1 MRYITATEA
10 NQNLSRVLRDVAA
23 GVTYTVTSRGKPVA
37 EIRAP
42 AEGDADDERVEKRKR
57 MEAMLERMKQRPGIV
72 TGPYTR
78 DDIYDRNW

>member
-23 GVTYTVTSRGKPVA
+23 GASYTITSRGKPVA

-42 AEGDADDERVEKRKR
+42 AEDEKSKKAKR
-57 MEAMLERMKQRPGIV
+57 LEDLWEEMDKLPGIV

>member
-23 GVTYTVTSRGKPVA
+23 GASYTVTSRGKPVA

-42 AEGDADDERVEKRKR
+42 DDKKAKKEGMDDLLAFARS
-57 MEAMLERMKQRPGIV
+57 LPIIH
-72 TGPYTR
+72 TGPWKR
-78 DDIYDRNW
+78 EDLYD

>member
-1 MRYITATEA
+1 MRYISATEA

-23 GVTYTVTSRGKPVA
+23 GESYTITSRGKPVA

-42 AEGDADDERVEKRKR
+42 AADGTLKKRKQF
-57 MEAMLERMKQRPGIV
+57 EEMLERMNALPGTI

-78 DDIYDRNW
+78 NEIYDRKR

>member
-23 GVTYTVTSRGKPVA
+23 GASYTITSRGKPVA

-42 AEGDADDERVEKRKR
+42 VEDEKAKKRKSL
-57 MEAMLERMKQRPGIV
+57 EEMLDRMKELPGIV

>member
-23 GVTYTVTSRGKPVA
+23 GESYTVTSRGKPVA

-42 AEGDADDERVEKRKR
+42 AEDKVKKGKDLAEFIAFAQSLPRVYAGPWKREDLYER
-57 MEAMLERMKQRPGIV
+57 
-72 TGPYTR
+72 
-78 DDIYDRNW
+78 

>member
-23 GVTYTVTSRGKPVA
+23 GASYTVTSRGKPVA

-42 AEGDADDERVEKRKR
+42 DFNADLDKAEKRKR
-57 MEAMLERMKQRPGIV
+57 MEAMLERMKQLPGVI

>member
-23 GVTYTVTSRGKPVA
+23 GASYTVTSRGKPVA

-42 AEGDADDERVEKRKR
+42 DPNADLDKAEKRKR
-57 MEAMLERMKQRPGIV
+57 MEAMLERMKKLPGVI